1 MKNPF
6 RSIRI
11 FSGETINEL
20 KKATW
25 PTWTELKDSTIVV
38 IIAVI
43 ILGIFISIADFS
55 LTGVLYLFTDLVRGS
70 SS

>member
-6 RSIRI
+6 RSTRI
-11 FSGETINEL
+11 FTGETITEL

-38 IIAVI
+38 VIAVI

-55 LTGVLYLFTDLVRGS
+55 LFQVVYLFTDWVRPAS
-70 SS
+70 S